1 VIPRPPRTAH
11 TRRPWKHVET
21 GGPPVPTMIT
31 VEEKKYLVWLTQ
43 DFWSGTGDVVE
54 VGPWLGGSTWCL
66 ASGMRFN
73 GSREPAGRL
82 HVIDNFRWLPFM
94 SERADVE
101 LKPGQSF
108 RPNFERNLAP
118 YLDIVVV
125 HEVSLPDDDSA
136 ALAEHGGIR
145 AEDGVGETFSADI
158 ITAQVAIAFVDGAKS
173 WQALRHLL
181 HELAPRFV
189 PDKSVIVFQDFQA
202 ALAFWVPMAVALLL
216 RGAPNS
222 LEVLHVLRYNTVTFR
237 VTGPIDRLIVSD
249 FPVTV
254 DDIALQEGVA
264 LLAEIERLLQDLGHR
279 RAASTVNLSKV
290 AFLGTRGAWEEAR
303 WLFEAIERDWSW
315 RSGSI
320 NQLAAIRRWLIEHA
334 APDLRT
340 PPRVRR
346 VEWCER
352 RALGVVRR
360 LGLVP

>member
-1 VIPRPPRTAH
+1 
-11 TRRPWKHVET
+11 
-21 GGPPVPTMIT
+21 MIT

-43 DFWSGTGDVVE
+43 VFWSGAGDIVE

-66 ASGMRFN
+66 ASGMRLN
-73 GSREPAGRL
+73 GAREPAGRL

-101 LKPGQSF
+101 LESGQSF

-118 YLDIVVV
+118 YVDIVVV

-136 ALAEHGGIR
+136 ALAEHGGVR
-145 AEDGVGETFSADI
+145 AEHGIGETFSADL

-173 WQALRHLL
+173 WRALRHLL

-189 PDKSVIVFQDFQA
+189 AEKSVIVFQDFQA

-237 VTGPIDRLIVSD
+237 VTRPIDRRTVSD

-254 DDIALQEGVA
+254 DEIGIDEGVT
-264 LLAEIERLLQDLGHR
+264 LLEEIEGLLQNLGHR

-290 AFLGTRGAWEEAR
+290 AFLGTKGAWKEAR
-303 WLFEAIERDWSW
+303 SLFEEIERDWSW

-320 NQLAAIRRWLIEHA
+320 NQLAAIRRWLVEQA

-352 RALGVVRR
+352 RALGVVSR
-360 LGLVP
+360 LGRVP